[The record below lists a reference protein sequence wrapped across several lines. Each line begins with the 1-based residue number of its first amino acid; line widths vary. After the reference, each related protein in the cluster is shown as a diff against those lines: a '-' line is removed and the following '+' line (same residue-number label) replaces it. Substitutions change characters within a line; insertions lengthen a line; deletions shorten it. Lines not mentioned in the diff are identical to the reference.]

1 MRRGCVAMVTFSLLV
16 IVSAACSH
24 SEPPWKE
31 AVVLYKS
38 ALCKSYSAMKNPTMN
53 LQEIQRRSAEVQG
66 EVERMKEKL
75 EELKSQLSDD
85 EKREFLQA
93 IADATRDAGLGK
105 CSD

>member
-1 MRRGCVAMVTFSLLV
+1 
-16 IVSAACSH
+16 
-24 SEPPWKE
+24 
-31 AVVLYKS
+31 
-38 ALCKSYSAMKNPTMN
+38 MKNPTMN

-75 EELKSQLSDD
+75 EELTSQLSDD